1 MGKEMFIPL
10 SVPNIKGNELKYVTE
25 AIESEW
31 VSTAG
36 SYITTFEEK
45 FSKYL
50 NVKSACACQSG
61 TAGLHLCLRVLD
73 ISEGD
78 IVLVPTL
85 TFIATI
91 NSLMY
96 EKATPIF
103 IDCDDN
109 MCINIDQI
117 RDYIENQCD
126 FNENSLIDKA
136 TGARVKAVMPVH
148 VFGDIANMEALV
160 DICEKYKLYIIE
172 DATEALGTKYANGK
186 YEGRYAG
193 TIGHLGV
200 FSFNGNKIIT
210 TGGGGMVVS
219 QDSKL
224 IEKIKYLSTQAKDD
238 QVYFVHNEVGY
249 NYRMT
254 NIQAAIG
261 IGQLEKLNDFIR
273 NKEENYRYYKERLVD
288 SSLGKMVNFNENIHP
303 NYWFYSFK
311 LNKPDYKLR
320 DELINYLQSKNIQTR
335 PIWKLNHTQKP
346 FEKYNCIGYE
356 TASEFYDSIINL
368 PCSSNLTKEE
378 VDRVCNEILKF
389 ELEKIGDSYGY

>member
-1 MGKEMFIPL
+1 MENNKFIPL

-36 SYITTFEEK
+36 GYITEFEK
-45 FSKYL
+45 QFADYL
-50 NVKSACACQSG
+50 NIGSACACQSG
-61 TAGLHLCLRVLD
+61 TAGLHLCLRALG
-73 ISEGD
+73 ISNGD

-96 EKATPIF
+96 ENATPVF
-103 IDCDDN
+103 FDCDSN
-109 MCINIDQI
+109 MCIDVNQI
-117 RDYIENQCD
+117 KEYLEKQCNFD
-126 FNENSLIDKA
+126 GKIVTDRK
-136 TGARVKAVMPVH
+136 TGAMVKAIVPVH
-148 VFGDIANMEALV
+148 VFGDTSNMEKLMEIANE
-160 DICEKYKLYIIE
+160 YGLYVIE
-172 DATEALGTKYANGK
+172 DATEALGSNYKSGKFKDKYS
-186 YEGRYAG
+186 G

-219 QDSKL
+219 QDKNL

-238 QVYFVHNEVGY
+238 QVYFVHNEIGY

-254 NIQAAIG
+254 NVQAAIG
-261 IGQLEKLNDFIR
+261 IGQLERLNEFI
-273 NKEENYRYYKERLVD
+273 NVKKKNYEQYKKRLEGC
-288 SSLGKMVNFNENIHP
+288 SLGKIVEFRDNINP

-311 LNKPDYKLR
+311 LNERNPILR
-320 DELINYLQSKNIQTR
+320 DKLINYLQSKNIQTR

-346 FEKYNCIGYE
+346 FEKYHCVGDDN
-356 TASEFYDSIINL
+356 AKAFYDSIINI
-368 PCSSNLTKEE
+368 PCSSNLTCEE
-378 VDRVCNEILKF
+378 VNIVCDEILKF
-389 ELEKIGDSYGY
+389 ASENRGD